1 MSDCQG
7 LRQGKGTDHKG
18 VCENFVGWNK
28 WSGSYIDMHL
38 SEFTSGKGWLLLYI
52 NYISTYILTH
62 KKVC

>member
-1 MSDCQG
+1 MSGCQG

-18 VCENFVGWNK
+18 VCENFVGWKK

-52 NYISTYILTH
+52 KYVST
-62 KKVC
+62 